1 MLKSL
6 SIKNYALIDHLEID
20 FSEGLSVI
28 TGETGS
34 GKSILLGALGLVLG
48 NRADVS
54 SIKNK
59 DKKCVVEV
67 VFYVEK
73 YSINK
78 LFDANDL
85 DYENLTTIRREVLP
99 NGKSRAFVNDTP
111 TTLKVL
117 QELGNHLIDIHSQ
130 NQTYSINDAS
140 YQFYVLDTLAKNGSN
155 IATYKAKFEEFKTL
169 NKRLKSLLTQKEEEG
184 KDQEYNTY
192 LYKELVEANLKEG
205 AQEELE
211 QELETLSHVENI
223 RASLGQILGLYNHD
237 EIGVD
242 QQLNEMISSS
252 QKITSLSKRYQ
263 DIANRLSSL
272 GVEFDDIIRE
282 IEDILEG
289 VSDDPERLNEVSSQ
303 LQTIY
308 SLQQKHHVTTV
319 EELCEIR
326 NKLESKVVDFEE
338 IDGLIEETQKEIK
351 AVQLEV
357 TDWAIKIEKSR
368 KEVIPSFNKK
378 VGEVLSRLGMANAKI
393 DVQLDRIPEFV
404 GNGFNTINFL
414 FTANKGSALES
425 IKKVASGGELSRLM
439 LVIKSI
445 LASNSQ
451 LPTIIF
457 DEIDTG
463 VSGDIANKMGE
474 VMQEMSAYMQVF
486 SITHL
491 PQVAGK
497 GKQHYKV
504 YKSTTDQDTYTEL
517 KLLTDKER
525 VAELA
530 EMLSGKDI
538 TESAL
543 IHAKSLL
550 N

>member
-59 DKKCVVEV
+59 VKKCVVEV

-78 LFDANDL
+78 LFDDNDL

-169 NKRLKSLLTQKEEEG
+169 NNRLKSLLTQKEEDG
-184 KDQEYNTY
+184 KDQEYNTF

-252 QKITSLSKRYQ
+252 QKIASLSKRYQ
-263 DIANRLSSL
+263 DIANRLSSV
-272 GVEFDDIIRE
+272 GVEFDDIIRD

-338 IDGLIEETQKEIK
+338 IDGLIEEKQKEIK
-351 AVQLEV
+351 ALQLEV

-463 VSGDIANKMGE
+463 VSGDVANKMGE
-474 VMQEMSAYMQVF
+474 VMREMSAYMQVF

-504 YKSTTDQDTYTEL
+504 FKSTTDQDTYTEL